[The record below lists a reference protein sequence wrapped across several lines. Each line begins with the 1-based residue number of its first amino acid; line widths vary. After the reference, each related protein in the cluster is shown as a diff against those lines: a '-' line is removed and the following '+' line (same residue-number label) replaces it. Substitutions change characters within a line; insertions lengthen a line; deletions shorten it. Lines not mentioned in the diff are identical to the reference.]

1 MDSGAQ
7 AGLENRSFLWGKNL
21 FWGKINKGENLAC
34 VRTSICGPKNVE
46 KVLLS
51 KIYLPLKFGY
61 FK

>member
-1 MDSGAQ
+1 MASGAQ